1 MCQDSPGD
9 VALIM
14 KLLPNIIGRKV
25 LSEKWYRSRN
35 FINIQI
41 LSLKK
46 CLAQSMSIS
55 DPIPSKCKGM
65 LSLALFFI
73 LMYSICHPSSCTFA
87 VPF

>member
-35 FINIQI
+35 YINIQI
-41 LSLKK
+41 LSLKI

-55 DPIPSKCKGM
+55 DPVPSKCKGM
-65 LSLALFFI
+65 FNKSCFI
-73 LMYSICHPSSCTFA
+73 LYFN
-87 VPF
+87 V

>member
-1 MCQDSPGD
+1 MECNYMCQDSPGD

-35 FINIQI
+35 YINIQI

-55 DPIPSKCKGM
+55 DPVPSKCKGM
-65 LSLALFFI
+65 LGLAYI
-73 LMYSICHPSSCTFA
+73 LYFN
-87 VPF
+87 V

>member
-25 LSEKWYRSRN
+25 LSEKLYRSRN
-35 FINIQI
+35 YINIQI

-46 CLAQSMSIS
+46 CLAQSMSIA
-55 DPIPSKCKGM
+55 DPVPSKCKGM
-65 LSLALFFI
+65 FKSCLYSLF
-73 LMYSICHPSSCTFA
+73 
-87 VPF
+87 